1 MLIALDQF
9 CLMESLSNP
18 SSVELLGRRGAAGC
32 GWSSSRRV
40 VQIGT
45 ASWPL
50 MKLAPISASEAEAIT
65 LLMVF
70 DTVKIV
76 PLRVVSVQGGKRGF
90 SNRSLIK

>member
-50 MKLAPISASEAEAIT
+50 MKVVPVLYSAAEALT
-65 LLMVF
+65 LLMILES
-70 DTVKIV
+70 VKMG
-76 PLRVVSVQGGKRGF
+76 PLRVM
-90 SNRSLIK
+90 